1 MPEISEFVNRGAAQ
15 ITPVIV
21 QTVLRKL
28 PLWKA
33 EFTQINAP
41 KYPHLERQL
50 EFLADVVEDAA
61 EGAYN
66 DLPYVALAGAVF
78 ALAYAHQKLDLI
90 PDTNAEFGRADDSAV
105 VRAVL
110 IKHEKS
116 LSRYAASR
124 GTDWVRIS
132 SKP

>member
-1 MPEISEFVNRGAAQ
+1 MPEIAEFVNRGAAQ
-15 ITPVIV
+15 ITPAIV

-41 KYPHLERQL
+41 KYPHLVRQL

-61 EGAYN
+61 DGAYK
-66 DLPYVALAGAVF
+66 DLPYVTLAGAVF
-78 ALAYAHQKLDLI
+78 ALAYAHNKLDLI
-90 PDTNAEFGRADDSAV
+90 PDTNLEFGRADDSAV

-124 GTDWVRIS
+124 GTDWMRIS